1 MSEFGDTY
9 EERAH
14 NAETA
19 VATLR
24 SRLADAEREAR
35 VLVVA
40 MADKCGAP
48 DNWKPLPDAAG
59 MITQISNMVAGLREE
74 RAPIVTRAENAEAA
88 LVEAES
94 DRDAAFRAHDKA
106 HAACIH
112 YDEMLTVA
120 RELLG
125 EAREALRGWSRDDGT
140 TEGDCPCSMCNN
152 TRLNNRIDAHLAGD
166 A

>member
-1 MSEFGDTY
+1 
-9 EERAH
+9 
-14 NAETA
+14 
-19 VATLR
+19 
-24 SRLADAEREAR
+24 
-35 VLVVA
+35 
-40 MADKCGAP
+40 MADQFGAP

-74 RAPIVTRAENAEAA
+74 RALLVTRAENAEAA
-88 LVEAES
+88 LAYAVSTGDECAIEVEALRARLAEAES

-120 RELLG
+120 WGLLG

-152 TRLNNRIDAHLAGD
+152 TRLNNRIDAHLARKQGE
-166 A
+166 

>member
-1 MSEFGDTY
+1 MSSDDNCLFCFGTGKRNPHRYDDNAPL
-9 EERAH
+9 ERAI
-14 NAETA
+14 NESYRYQGLLYQAWRA
-19 VATLR
+19 LR
-24 SRLADAEREAR
+24 AQTKGLQRQRRLIKRLQAERAL
-35 VLVVA
+35 LVA
-40 MADKCGAP
+40 
-48 DNWKPLPDAAG
+48 
-59 MITQISNMVAGLREE
+59 
-74 RAPIVTRAENAEAA
+74 RAENAEAA
-88 LVEAES
+88 LAETES

>member
-1 MSEFGDTY
+1 MSDLT
-9 EERAH
+9 ERLRSTQ
-14 NAETA
+14 NPGLA
-19 VATLR
+19 VRQQAADEIESLR
-24 SRLADAEREAR
+24 SRVAELEAERE
-35 VLVVA
+35 LIVA
-40 MADKCGAP
+40 
-48 DNWKPLPDAAG
+48 
-59 MITQISNMVAGLREE
+59 
-74 RAPIVTRAENAEAA
+74 RAENAEAA
-88 LVEAES
+88 LAETES